1 MDLDTDDILAL
12 LTQTHALKVA
22 GLRRLRE
29 NFVSSLTGIV
39 DFPRELHLNDCEF
52 EADTAAA
59 LAVFLDAPD
68 PNVHDGIMKDS
79 KLLGVVSTA
88 ADVET
93 RTPYTHI
100 EEGGYS
106 GLYKRKLMMS
116 DIQRKLMIPGKSAGR
131 VSSPQKAKDGV
142 TSPKKSTHDGDAK
155 MKTIRHAKERDIL
168 AGIKVSKKAAKMLN
182 HLCMNGNMLGPGGAL
197 RLAFT
202 IVSLRSIEL
211 RGSGLG
217 PRDASAFADALYK
230 NERLVSLDLSENP
243 LFDGSLPGAPSVAL
257 RNNSHLRRLRLARTK
272 LASGEGLARLLS

>member
-1 MDLDTDDILAL
+1 
-12 LTQTHALKVA
+12 
-22 GLRRLRE
+22 
-29 NFVSSLTGIV
+29 
-39 DFPRELHLNDCEF
+39 
-52 EADTAAA
+52 
-59 LAVFLDAPD
+59 
-68 PNVHDGIMKDS
+68 
-79 KLLGVVSTA
+79 
-88 ADVET
+88 
-93 RTPYTHI
+93 
-100 EEGGYS
+100 
-106 GLYKRKLMMS
+106 
-116 DIQRKLMIPGKSAGR
+116 
-131 VSSPQKAKDGV
+131 
-142 TSPKKSTHDGDAK
+142 

-243 LFDGSLPGAPSVAL
+243 LFDGSLPGAPTALGALSVAL

-272 LASGEGLARLLS
+272 LASGEGLAHLA